1 MALAQPHPL
10 QNTLLASHRF
20 LSRKMF
26 LAPLALPVP
35 YAGSPTSGFTCFCDP
50 SSFLCACLYHG
61 CLPERAV
68 SHALPSPRPSCVQ
81 LSPATLA
88 HCPAILQWSPA
99 DVSSSNFFSCF
110 SMIFFFKYQWVIHE
124 SQIFF
129 RTFFIDAR
137 VFISYSRG
145 LGTRTE
151 LKIVKGC
158 KLGTGHQDFLMG
170 TQSLCTVI
178 ECS

>member
-1 MALAQPHPL
+1 
-10 QNTLLASHRF
+10 
-20 LSRKMF
+20 MF

-35 YAGSPTSGFTCFCDP
+35 YAGSPTSGFTFFCDP

-88 HCPAILQWSPA
+88 HCPAILQWSPT
-99 DVSSSNFFSCF
+99 DVNFFILLTRCVNF
-110 SMIFFFKYQWVIHE
+110 TIAADIFGRSRQVC
-124 SQIFF
+124 SLF
-129 RTFFIDAR
+129 RILVTSAKILVPYDR
-137 VFISYSRG
+137 RL

-158 KLGTGHQDFLMG
+158 KLGAGHQDFLMG
-170 TQSLCTVI
+170 TQGLCTVI